1 VITALSPTGTQTEI
15 QKLSEWMQ
23 TSGNKGDDLYK
34 KLKSLVK
41 GEKIE
46 DEAPVE
52 KTKPSKKEK
61 VAE

>member
-1 VITALSPTGTQTEI
+1 
-15 QKLSEWMQ
+15 MQ

-41 GEKIE
+41 GG
-46 DEAPVE
+46 
-52 KTKPSKKEK
+52 KKEK